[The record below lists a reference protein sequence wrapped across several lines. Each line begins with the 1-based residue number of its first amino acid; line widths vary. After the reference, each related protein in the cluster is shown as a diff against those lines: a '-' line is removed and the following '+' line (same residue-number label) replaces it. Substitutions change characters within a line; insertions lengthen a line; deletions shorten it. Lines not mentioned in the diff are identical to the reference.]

1 MFDFSVNLALT
12 HYCIPVAEMEP
23 EAEGISPKF
32 TVLMRDV
39 EADEGTSAKLDC
51 RVSGFPKPEVKW
63 YHGTEPL
70 VASRKFVI
78 EESED
83 MCILTITKVT
93 EEDAGTYRCVAKNLA
108 GEAACSGNLR
118 VERKR
123 KFIYLIAV

>member
-1 MFDFSVNLALT
+1 
-12 HYCIPVAEMEP
+12 MEP

-39 EADEGTSAKLDC
+39 EVEEGASAKLDC

-63 YHGTEPL
+63 YCGEKPL
-70 VASRKFVI
+70 VASRKYVI

-93 EEDAGTYRCVAKNLA
+93 EDDAGIYKCVSKNVA
-108 GEAACSGNLR
+108 GEASCSGNLR
-118 VERKR
+118 VERK
-123 KFIYLIAV
+123 